1 MTTKEMKD
9 YIKRIIYSE
18 YGISAFAVIKK
29 DETFSLKKFVL
40 DDDLMSNVSEM
51 FKNILDGQ
59 FLDDSAALDRAENI
73 DDDRKVFYEIPQ
85 TTDYC
90 PFGFLS
96 NHSQITDKYSEN
108 DVDDLIG
115 FAFKLNVNDTIVWIY
130 QQVNYPQLIKKSKN
144 IYAIISG
151 GAYTTLKKDVLKIER
166 KVDCLIIDK
175 SIITTKI
182 ELMQR
187 VFHFE
192 DFVRGEAQK
201 TIQFISEMGIV
212 SGVDKFLSL
221 ADKKA
226 LTNAKKLYKA
236 KNSPVLRMKKE
247 VLLDKLSTLPRYKGT
262 FEISEG
268 QIQINNQKQA
278 TAFLKMLNDSILKSE
293 LTDAEYDSTVKTE
306 LEPIGNA

>member
-29 DETFSLKKFVL
+29 DEIFSLKKFVL
-40 DDDLMSNVSEM
+40 DDDLMSNVLEK

-115 FAFKLNVNDTIVWIY
+115 FAFKLNVNDTC
-130 QQVNYPQLIKKSKN
+130 LD
-144 IYAIISG
+144 ISAG
-151 GAYTTLKKDVLKIER
+151 
-166 KVDCLIIDK
+166 
-175 SIITTKI
+175 
-182 ELMQR
+182 
-187 VFHFE
+187 
-192 DFVRGEAQK
+192 
-201 TIQFISEMGIV
+201 
-212 SGVDKFLSL
+212 
-221 ADKKA
+221 
-226 LTNAKKLYKA
+226 
-236 KNSPVLRMKKE
+236 
-247 VLLDKLSTLPRYKGT
+247 
-262 FEISEG
+262 
-268 QIQINNQKQA
+268 
-278 TAFLKMLNDSILKSE
+278 
-293 LTDAEYDSTVKTE
+293 
-306 LEPIGNA
+306 